1 MKITNLGASLVFNA
15 AEQNSMFALMQDP
28 QFVVEPLETIM
39 YDPDTQETTS
49 EGKASRVNQIKA
61 L

>member
-49 EGKASRVNQIKA
+49 EGKASRVN
-61 L
+61 